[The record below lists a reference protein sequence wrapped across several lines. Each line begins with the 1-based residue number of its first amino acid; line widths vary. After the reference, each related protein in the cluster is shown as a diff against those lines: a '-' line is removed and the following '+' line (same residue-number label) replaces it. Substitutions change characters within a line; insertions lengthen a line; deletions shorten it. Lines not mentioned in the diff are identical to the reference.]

1 MLVAPALLSWALAVR
16 TGPALNP
23 GLAAAVVFKGSPA
36 GNMAQRVRR
45 TCLIAARAASP
56 ERTLKL
62 PLAALSA
69 GLTAATREAVEQEMI
84 QLATG
89 ESVDLRALE
98 LDEEELQG
106 QRARLLKELGDIEV
120 AGLVFQGDG
129 APSPATLGLALV
141 LTARLAAE
149 LEDSPSVAELVAASE
164 SGTNPAHLSR
174 ARLALSTV
182 VSETLAEMEAAEL
195 FTDASTSAAVSAN
208 GGAQPQSME
217 EAKSM
222 HIRWAILEL
231 ARARFAE
238 DRPPDWGSVGK

>member
-1 MLVAPALLSWALAVR
+1 MVVAPALLTWAL
-16 TGPALNP
+16 
-23 GLAAAVVFKGSPA
+23 GLTAAVVSSPTS
-36 GNMAQRVRR
+36 NMAQHVRR

-62 PLAALSA
+62 PLSALSA
-69 GLTAATREAVEQEMI
+69 GLSASTCEAAEQEMM
-84 QLATG
+84 QLAAG
-89 ESVDLRALE
+89 KSVDLRALE

-238 DRPPDWGSVGK
+238 DRPADWGSVGK